1 MALTAPGQQ
10 LNLNESPSWGSR
22 SVDCFEKLEQIG
34 EGTYGSVTYSQILLS
49 FWWCLYDFYYF
60 WFGEIICFQESFL
73 FNFFLYNV
81 LVVLLWFM
89 LINLAKFMKLVSIRS
104 SQLSSN
110 ALLVLRWDIRYHFL
124 FKHNFVS

>member
-89 LINLAKFMKLVSIRS
+89 LINLVKFMKLVSIRS